1 VKDQLLLL
9 LELQTIDLKVR
20 ELDTARKAL
29 PARAAP
35 LRNDLAKL
43 EAMLDGEKQKLT
55 DAERGSASGSDLS
68 REQELLRAA
77 KSKLQGT
84 RTGKEFHAATREVE
98 FKRKSI
104 NDREGELKKVTEAL
118 GSSGAVIGEAR
129 RRDQKLRDELAAEEA
144 RIATSSRSGPAGR
157 GSPRAATRSAKI
169 DKAWL
174 KTYDALIVRGVAVAP
189 VSPASAGLPVRSCA
203 AEQQAGAA
211 RDHRGVRALRPH
223 HLPQGDDRAAARRRR
238 AARRRCADRVARR
251 GQAPTGASWP

>member
-1 VKDQLLLL
+1 MKDQLLLL

-55 DAERGSASGSDLS
+55 DAELWQRQQQAILS

-98 FKRKSI
+98 FKR
-104 NDREGELKKVTEAL
+104 
-118 GSSGAVIGEAR
+118 
-129 RRDQKLRDELAAEEA
+129 
-144 RIATSSRSGPAGR
+144 TSSRTSSGVP
-157 GSPRAATRSAKI
+157 
-169 DKAWL
+169 
-174 KTYDALIVRGVAVAP
+174 
-189 VSPASAGLPVRSCA
+189 
-203 AEQQAGAA
+203 
-211 RDHRGVRALRPH
+211 
-223 HLPQGDDRAAARRRR
+223 
-238 AARRRCADRVARR
+238 
-251 GQAPTGASWP
+251 

>member
-1 VKDQLLLL
+1 MKDQLLLL

-29 PARAAP
+29 PARSAP

-55 DAERGSASGSDLS
+55 DAELWQRQQQAILA
-68 REQELLRAA
+68 REQDLLRAA

-118 GSSGAVIGEAR
+118 GSSGAVIGE
-129 RRDQKLRDELAAEEA
+129 RDAAIQKLRDELAAEEA
-144 RIATSSRSGPAGR
+144 RIAAQLEELAQQVAVITAGR
-157 GSPRAATRSAKI
+157 DEVRAKI

-174 KTYDALIVRGVAVAP
+174 KTYDSLIVRGVAVAP
-189 VSPASAGLPVRSCA
+189 VIAGICQGCRVRI
-203 AEQQAGAA
+203 
-211 RDHRGVRALRPH
+211 
-223 HLPQGDDRAAARRRR
+223 LPQQNNKLARLETIEACERCGRIIYRKEMLEPPAAD
-238 AARRRCADRVARR
+238 AAPATAD
-251 GQAPTGASWP
+251 APTA